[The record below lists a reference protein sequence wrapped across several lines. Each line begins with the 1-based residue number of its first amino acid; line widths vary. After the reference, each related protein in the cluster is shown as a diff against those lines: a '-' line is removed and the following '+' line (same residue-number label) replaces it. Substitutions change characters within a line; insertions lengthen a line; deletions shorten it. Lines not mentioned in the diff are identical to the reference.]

1 MQLYVFKCVKKKLL
15 VNQQIKPQ
23 KGNLSHVL
31 RNININQGH
40 KDHKLSIRK
49 AVVHCCCSGLNE

>member
-1 MQLYVFKCVKKKLL
+1 MCKKNPCQSTNQTPETKFIYVCT
-15 VNQQIKPQ
+15 
-23 KGNLSHVL
+23 S
-31 RNININQGH
+31 NQGH